1 MSEAA
6 KRTLRTVLQTA
17 VGLCVLL
24 PAVVGAAGLPDTLPW
39 VAGALAVAAGVT
51 RVMALPA
58 VQSLLPGWLR
68 TDTPPNDDAA
78 LLSLVQRDPE
88 TRAPE
93 TRDAEG
99 RDV

>member
-6 KRTLRTVLQTA
+6 KRTLRTVVQTA

-24 PAVVGAAGLPDTLPW
+24 PTLVDTAGVPETIPW

-58 VQSLLPGWLR
+58 VQALLPAWLR
-68 TDTPPNDDAA
+68 TGDADE
-78 LLSLVQRDPE
+78 RH
-88 TRAPE
+88 
-93 TRDAEG
+93 
-99 RDV
+99 

>member
-6 KRTLRTVLQTA
+6 KRTLRTAVQTA

-24 PAVVGAAGLPDTLPW
+24 PTVVAAAGVSETIPW

-58 VQSLLPGWLR
+58 VEALLPAWLR
-68 TDTPPNDDAA
+68 TGGADE
-78 LLSLVQRDPE
+78 RH
-88 TRAPE
+88 
-93 TRDAEG
+93 
-99 RDV
+99 